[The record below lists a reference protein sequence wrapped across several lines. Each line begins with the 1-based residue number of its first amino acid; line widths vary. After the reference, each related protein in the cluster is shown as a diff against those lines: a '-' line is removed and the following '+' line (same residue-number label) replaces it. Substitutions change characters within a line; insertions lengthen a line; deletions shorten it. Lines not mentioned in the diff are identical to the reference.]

1 MLLQTNQQLIVD
13 VQAHIDIFTT
23 QADSTGSNL
32 TKLKSSLKSFIQD
45 LSRQKRTPATHIF
58 VIMISSYERKHKPY
72 AIPIQCIP
80 YTSMVHSTTRHVLNN
95 IVQLMKERNMT
106 VVGKFNLISLCNN
119 ADTSSLFAQWH
130 KILLGFT
137 SNGEYNAMRN
147 RGYTRPLSV
156 LQIRSD
162 IRSKYARLSKRTMQR
177 MLTPQGR

>member
-1 MLLQTNQQLIVD
+1 MTDAKAADEERVQQSSTTKYILNAGWKLEELNVLLQTNQQLIVD

-23 QADSTGSNL
+23 QADSAGSNL

-80 YTSMVHSTTRHVLNN
+80 YTSMVHSTTCHVLNN

-106 VVGKFNLISLCNN
+106 VVSKFN
-119 ADTSSLFAQWH
+119 
-130 KILLGFT
+130 
-137 SNGEYNAMRN
+137 
-147 RGYTRPLSV
+147 
-156 LQIRSD
+156 
-162 IRSKYARLSKRTMQR
+162 
-177 MLTPQGR
+177 